1 LSAYSI
7 QAGQHRNIGGNVSD
21 ELFTE
26 PDVREALR
34 SVIDPELGVN
44 VVDLGLVYGIEID
57 GAKVLVRMTM
67 TSQACPLSGY
77 LRDLVDDAIRG
88 RVRGVKQVDVELV
101 WSPEWTPDMMS
112 DEAREQLMG
121 GEE

>member
-1 LSAYSI
+1 MT
-7 QAGQHRNIGGNVSD
+7 D
-21 ELFTE
+21 ELVTE

-34 SVIDPELGVN
+34 TVIDPELGVN
-44 VVDLGLVYGIEID
+44 IVDLGLVYGIQID
-57 GAKVLVRMTM
+57 GSSVVIRMTM

-77 LRDLVDDAIRG
+77 LKDLVDDAIRG
-88 RVRGVKQVDVELV
+88 RVRAVRQVAVELV

-121 GEE
+121 GEQ